1 LYNVTHLWPRYGP
14 IQLYLQ
20 QEYLQKPIWDYVIE
34 GSKIFFFGLWPT
46 YLPNPQSGILMLK
59 PPCFLCFL
67 ELPWI
72 GSLQNFQRK
81 SEMGTPPHQLK
92 ADSGTLQLLDSFCLH
107 HFLVLAPHN
116 LSQVMHEHCKQYF
129 IVPNFTVWLSFVS
142 VKFQHECDE
151 LYSVSRHHHH
161 FPNYFLLPT
170 LIVPLLAFSFLRP
183 ASQIPLQQTECTVL
197 IQSIR
202 HTL

>member
-1 LYNVTHLWPRYGP
+1 
-14 IQLYLQ
+14 
-20 QEYLQKPIWDYVIE
+20 
-34 GSKIFFFGLWPT
+34 
-46 YLPNPQSGILMLK
+46 MLK

-202 HTL
+202 HTLWPVTDATKFWFRRVAGEGVTAGNFRQAAGKFACFSVKKNYGTKSCYKLRETQKE